1 MKRFRSLVAGLLVL
15 LLMLPELSV
24 FGAGGSPAEAAGV
37 GGTGAGQIPTGTVLI
52 RNKWKSNY
60 LYETSEGVVSYGMT
74 NPADTSAH
82 WKVETSEGVSR
93 IKNVKTGHYITLAGN
108 AGKEDSLKAAA
119 SAGEGSASEQWL
131 IDLSNRS
138 GYMVIRSATVP
149 EGRLVIHQENQLG
162 YAQVSSDINV
172 TFESPQWA
180 FIDLGAAPA
189 VRLESRMRP
198 GQVMYEAEGKV
209 LYGRAALGNEAAQW
223 FLEPGEAA
231 GTITIRNRATG
242 HYIKQNTEHWSG
254 VAAEAIDPADK
265 GLSEWFQEAALGDDG
280 AGYITLRNHGLT
292 DGGKELWLNPQYG
305 DDNNVR
311 SNNWPGWAGNHSA
324 QWMIVP
330 VTELQP
336 VRIAAYTDA
345 QTAADYLYEA
355 SGGALAHG
363 AVAPEAA
370 NENSYLWYVE
380 DYDGHKRLRNASSG
394 HYLSYTGDTVKA
406 LALSGS
412 QPSDRWIFNES
423 DDYDDYQTVENVQ
436 SPGVYL
442 AMLAG
447 GGAGAGTDAGTL
459 AAQWQLLDPG
469 TPTDNTEHYYR
480 IQNGWQSFY
489 WYESKEG
496 LLKYGNMQED
506 GSDQWL
512 VEKYNGRKLF
522 KNRKTGHYINIAQM
536 PDGHIQVSPLADKV
550 HVDQAYIWTG
560 KNTGDSTYVISNVID
575 KEPGKRPEKY
585 ISLQNLTKYAEYGV
599 INPDWGSPKW
609 RFVPV
614 TEKKQELFRFRLN
627 SVNGEEQYLQDG
639 PVPAAQENG
648 RKLAEGGVSV
658 TEEVYGQHSGLEVQ
672 IADSCEKSAPAAG
685 IGNESVGWTTQLE
698 PAEEQAGLHSGAA
711 VTPAAVTDMT
721 VGQATYGTLD
731 PEDDSF
737 VWQLQEI
744 PGTNGAVKIKNRG
757 TGRYLSL
764 QNFGEAIEQESPDL
778 AVPTEQTVYDVWA
791 SIRWVVDMQ
800 LSGVSTIKSAWAG
813 HYLYGAAGA
822 DGEPVIRIS
831 KAADASAMDSS
842 QFTAEAVTEA
852 PPAVPAYPLRF
863 KNAQTGDYL
872 YENEHGVVLY
882 GQPAADNGYSHWTI
896 SGGTDGQLIV
906 NRATGHYLTLTGDY
920 SFLEGGAE
928 PDTHGASVWKVS
940 LAADYRNYL
949 IRSLY
954 GEYDDE
960 LINLS
965 HKTGYA
971 ERGLL
976 LDSEASA
983 HWALEAAPAEFNRP
997 AGEARNSDTSTP
1009 AQNDTNIV
1017 IIAPQSPAGKVL
1029 AERDGQ
1035 PVYADSKDLTAKA
1048 EWLVQDVN
1056 GRKRIKNVQTGHY
1069 LSLDEKGAPELTSG
1083 GGEASQWVVEEK
1095 LGLMQISSADRSA
1108 VFAVDGNKQWGFV
1121 PVPKNI
1127 VYPGKDAFHG
1137 TGLLRFAVNAEQ
1149 AGEYSAVLHYK
1160 NAASAGAALDV
1171 TVNGL
1176 PQGTAALT
1184 SGSGNW
1190 HEIPVKLALRAGMNT
1205 VTISSGDG
1213 DWSKVT
1219 VDSLTVKDSVAKAYR
1234 GATVPYISYEA
1245 EDAATNGELIG
1256 PSRKYRSVASEAS
1269 GRQAVVLKDTGDYV
1283 EFALAEAANSIVLRY
1298 SIPDSPDGAGA
1309 EETLT
1314 LVVNGKRQQLSLTSK
1329 YAWEY
1334 GSYPWSNDPRQ
1345 GSGHRFFDE
1354 IHALIG
1360 DAPAGAVIRLEKSA
1374 QDQAASYVIDL
1385 AELEQV
1391 APALEMP
1398 AGYLPVTDYGAVPD
1412 DEGDDTAAFK
1422 AALAAAQAA
1431 GGGVWFPAG
1440 SFDVGDGL
1448 LDLYNADIRGAGI
1461 WYTRLNGAKFY
1472 GHGGKI
1478 RVLDLLIE
1486 GGINVRDDEAVTNA
1500 FHGAFGQ
1507 GSLIQNVWI
1516 EHTKAGLWLTQPGG
1530 GKART
1535 DGLHMVGLRIRN
1547 LMADGI
1553 NFAVGTGNSM
1563 MEQSDIRYP
1572 GDDGIAMWS
1581 FTDDKLSDVNGSE
1594 RTPSFNNTA
1603 RFNTVA
1609 LPWLADNIVVFGG
1622 RDNKIQDNIV
1632 KDTVT
1637 NGAGIAVSTRFS
1649 AEPFR
1654 GTTVVERNTLLRTGS
1669 YDSGYGVNL
1678 GAIWLYAGE
1687 SDLNADVQIRGNTIL
1702 DSTFSGLVAH
1712 GNMKLDGVVLTDNV
1726 IDGAGTSGVEVTPE
1740 LTGSLL
1746 IDNLIIRGERMN
1758 LLANPAAG
1766 FTVREKNQGIAT
1778 AVKPF
1783 TVKLADGQKGPF
1795 ILKQGTAAE
1804 LQVLDQAGADLTAQA
1819 EWSFAE
1825 ADVAGIKDGRLQ
1837 AVAAGNTLL
1846 SVSVNGSSRVYD
1858 LAVLKPDDTESG
1870 SPGGTGGS
1878 GGSAGTGAAAADGD
1892 ARLSAAAAAGQRE
1905 ITVAAGAG
1913 GTARFSAAALRSAAA
1928 AVPGAVLVVTSGGA
1942 AYRFPLHRAESVL
1955 EAAGLADGTLE
1966 FALAPLSGA
1975 ALEKLLADAGK
1986 QDLAVKGVPAGFT
1999 LSVLGGSGA
2008 AAVPVSG
2015 FGAAYAERTLTV
2027 DEAVSAGR
2035 AAALLY
2041 DAQSGTF
2048 RYVPA
2053 LFEAAGGVTKV
2064 TVKSS
2069 VAGGVIAVALHPV
2082 SFSDLSGHWA
2092 KTEIELLAGKLI
2104 LNGRG
2109 AGSFAPQ
2116 QTVSRAEFAAMLVRS
2131 LGLLPE
2137 AAADAAAFSDVPAG
2151 AWFAA
2156 DASAAAR
2163 LGLVQG
2169 YADGTFRPEAP
2180 VTREQLAVMAA
2191 RALKLVQSASAL
2203 PEAVPAV
2210 GAGGMPAATA
2220 AGSVITTAA
2229 GSVIATSAANAAV
2242 TGAPVAVTDI
2252 AATSADLVA
2261 ASQILDA
2268 YAAAIGEGA
2277 PAPDGSFTD
2286 AADIAS
2292 WAQEA
2297 VNTLTAGGIMQ
2308 GRPSGSFAPQAA
2320 ASRAEAAVILARLL
2334 RAGRLLND

>member
-1 MKRFRSLVAGLLVL
+1 MKRFRSLVAVLLVL
-15 LLMLPELSV
+15 LLMLPDLSA
-24 FGAGGSPAEAAGV
+24 FGAGGSPAGAAGA
-37 GGTGAGQIPTGTVLI
+37 GGTGAGQIPAGTVLI
-52 RNKWKSNY
+52 KNKWKSNY
-60 LYETSEGVVSYGMT
+60 LYETSGGIVRYGMT

-82 WKVETSEGVSR
+82 WNVETAEGVSR

-119 SAGEGSASEQWL
+119 STGGGGASEQWL

-138 GYMVIRSATVP
+138 GYMVIRSATAP
-149 EGRLVIHQENQLG
+149 EGKLVIHQENQLG

-198 GQVMYEAEGKV
+198 GQVMYEEEGKV
-209 LYGRAALGNEAAQW
+209 LYGKAALDNEAAQW

-231 GTITIRNRATG
+231 GTLTIRNRATG
-242 HYIKQNTEHWSG
+242 HYIKQNAEHWFG
-254 VAAEAIDPADK
+254 VFADAIDPADK
-265 GLSEWFQEAALGDDG
+265 GLSEWVQEAAPGEDG

-324 QWMIVP
+324 QWSIVP

-355 SGGALAHG
+355 SGGMLAHG
-363 AVAPEAA
+363 AITPDAA
-370 NENSYLWYVE
+370 NENSYLWYAE
-380 DYDGHKRLRNASSG
+380 DYDGHKRIRNAASG
-394 HYLSYTGDTVKA
+394 HYLSYTGDTVQA
-406 LALSGS
+406 LTLSES
-412 QPSDRWIFNES
+412 MLSDRWMFNES
-423 DDYDDYQTVENVQ
+423 DDYDDYQTIENVQ

-447 GGAGAGTDAGTL
+447 GGAGAGTDASTL

-469 TPTDNTEHYYR
+469 TPTDNAEHYYR

-496 LLKYGNMQED
+496 LLKYGNIQED

-550 HVDQAYIWTG
+550 NVDQAYIWTG
-560 KNTGDSTYVISNVID
+560 KNTGDSTYVISSVLD

-585 ISLQNLTKYAEYGV
+585 ISLQNLTKYAEYGI

-609 RFVPV
+609 RFVAV
-614 TEKKQELFRFRLN
+614 TEKKQDLFRFKLN
-627 SVNGEEQYLQDG
+627 GVNGEEQYLQDG
-639 PVPAAQENG
+639 PVPAVQENG
-648 RKLAEGGVSV
+648 RKLAERSATV
-658 TEEVYGQHSGLEVQ
+658 TEDVYVRQSGVEVQ
-672 IADSCEKSAPAAG
+672 GADSGQKSTLTAETG
-685 IGNESVGWTTQLE
+685 ESVGQNKKLK
-698 PAEEQAGLHSGAA
+698 AA
-711 VTPAAVTDMT
+711 DVDMT

-731 PEDDSF
+731 LEDDSF

-744 PGTNGAVKIKNRG
+744 PGAGGAVKLKNRG

-764 QNFGEAIEQESPDL
+764 QNFGEAIEQESPEL

-791 SIRWVVDMQ
+791 SIRWVVEMQ
-800 LSGVSTIKSAWAG
+800 PSGVSTIKSAWAG
-813 HYLYGAAGA
+813 HYLYGASGK

-831 KAADASAMDSS
+831 KAAGAAGMDSA

-852 PPAVPAYPLRF
+852 PPAIPADPVRF
-863 KNAQTGDYL
+863 KNAQNGDYL

-882 GQPAADNGYSHWTI
+882 GQPAADNGYSHWII
-896 SGGTDGQLIV
+896 SDGAGGQFIV
-906 NRATGHYLTLTGDY
+906 NRATGHYLTLNEDY
-920 SFLEGGAE
+920 SFLESSAE
-928 PDTHGASVWKVS
+928 PDTHGASSWKVS

-949 IRSLY
+949 ICSLY

-965 HKTGYA
+965 NKTGYA
-971 ERGLL
+971 ERALL

-983 HWALEAAPAEFNRP
+983 QWALEAAPAGFNRP
-997 AGEARNSDTSTP
+997 DGEARNSDTSTP
-1009 AQNDTNIV
+1009 VQDDTNIV

-1029 AERDGQ
+1029 AEKDGQ
-1035 PVYADSKDLTAKA
+1035 PVYADSKDLSAKA
-1048 EWLVQDVN
+1048 EWLVQEVN

-1069 LSLDEKGAPELTSG
+1069 LSFDEKGAAELTSG
-1083 GGEASQWVVEEK
+1083 GGEASQWVMEEK
-1095 LGLMQISSADRSA
+1095 LGRMRISSVDRSA
-1108 VFAVDGNKQWGFV
+1108 VFAVDGNEQWSFV
-1121 PVPKNI
+1121 PVPRDI

-1137 TGLLRFAVNAEQ
+1137 DGLLRFAVNAEK
-1149 AGEYSAVLHYK
+1149 AGDYSAVLRYK
-1160 NAASAGAALDV
+1160 YAASAGAALDV

-1176 PQGTAALT
+1176 PQGTAELT
-1184 SGSGNW
+1184 AASAW
-1190 HEIPVKLALRAGMNT
+1190 HTVTIKLALRAGINT
-1205 VTISSGDG
+1205 ITLSSGVEN
-1213 DWSKVT
+1213 WSKVS
-1219 VDSLTVKDSVAKAYR
+1219 VDSLTVRDSVAKAYR
-1234 GATVPYISYEA
+1234 GATVPYVSYEA
-1245 EDAATNGELIG
+1245 EDAVTNGELIG

-1269 GRQAVVLKDTGDYV
+1269 ERQAIVLKDTGDYI
-1283 EFALAEAANSIVLRY
+1283 EFTLAEPANSIVLRY

-1309 EETLT
+1309 QETLT
-1314 LVVNGKRQQLSLTSK
+1314 LVVNGKRQELSLTSK

-1398 AGYLPVTDYGAVPD
+1398 EGYLSVTDYGAVPD
-1412 DEGDDTAAFK
+1412 DEGDDTAGFK
-1422 AALAAAQAA
+1422 AALAAAEAA
-1431 GGGVWFPAG
+1431 GSGVWFPAG
-1440 SFDVGDGL
+1440 RFNVGNGL
-1448 LDLYNADIRGAGI
+1448 LDLDNADIRGAGM
-1461 WYTRLNGAKFY
+1461 WYTTLNGAKFY
-1472 GHGGKI
+1472 GHGGEV
-1478 RVLDLLIE
+1478 RVHDLLID

-1530 GKART
+1530 EKART

-1581 FTDDKLSDVNGSE
+1581 FTDDKLSGVNGSE

-1649 AEPFR
+1649 AEPFQ

-1687 SDLNADVQIRGNTIL
+1687 SNLNADVQIRGNTIL
-1702 DSTFSGLVAH
+1702 DSTYSGLVAH
-1712 GNMKLDGVVLTDNV
+1712 GNMKLDGVVLTDNI

-1783 TVKLADGQKGPF
+1783 NVKLADGQKGPF
-1795 ILKQGTAAE
+1795 TLKQGTAVE
-1804 LQVLDQAGADLTAQA
+1804 LHVLDQAGADLTEQA
-1819 EWSFAE
+1819 EFSFA
-1825 ADVAGIKDGRLQ
+1825 DAGTAGFKDGRLQ
-1837 AVAAGNTLL
+1837 AAVSGNTLL
-1846 SVSVNGSSRVYD
+1846 TVNVNGSSRVYD

-1905 ITVAAGAG
+1905 ITVAAGAD

-1942 AYRFPLHRAESVL
+1942 SYRFPLHRAESVL

-1975 ALEKLLADAGK
+1975 ALEKLLAGAGK

-2027 DEAVSAGR
+2027 EEAVSADR
-2035 AAALLY
+2035 AVALLY
-2041 DAQSGTF
+2041 DAQAGTF

-2053 LFEAAGGVTKV
+2053 LFETAGGVTKV

-2131 LGLLPE
+2131 LGLLQ
-2137 AAADAAAFSDVPAG
+2137 DAAAGAAVFSDVPAG

-2156 DASAAAR
+2156 DARAAAD

-2191 RALKLVQSASAL
+2191 RALKLVQSASAT
-2203 PEAVPAV
+2203 PAAAPVV
-2210 GAGGMPAATA
+2210 GAGGKAATA
-2220 AGSVITTAA
+2220 VASGSTAA
-2229 GSVIATSAANAAV
+2229 APNAAAVASAPVAASGAAPTSAAPA
-2242 TGAPVAVTDI
+2242 
-2252 AATSADLVA
+2252 A
-2261 ASQILDA
+2261 ASQALDA
-2268 YAAAIGEGA
+2268 DAAASA
-2277 PAPDGSFTD
+2277 AVPTATGSFTD

-2292 WAQEA
+2292 WAREA

-2308 GRPSGSFAPQAA
+2308 GRPSGSFAPQAVT
-2320 ASRAEAAVILARLL
+2320 SRAEAAVILARLL
-2334 RAGRLLND
+2334 RAGKLLND